1 MTRVGREVRVRRYP
15 AGPVTIDRLRGGRGR
30 GRRSRAGAGARPD
43 YESEPTGAV
52 PNLFLTVS
60 KDLTLRGFRGS
71 SHLDLWDEM
80 QHQLTGW
87 LRSGELVQRETVFAG
102 LDAAP
107 QALAA
112 MIAGRTIGKTLVSI
126 G

>member
-1 MTRVGREVRVRRYP
+1 MQ
-15 AGPVTIDRLRGGRGR
+15 DRLT
-30 GRRSRAGAGARPD
+30 A
-43 YESEPTGAV
+43 
-52 PNLFLTVS
+52 
-60 KDLTLRGFRGS
+60 
-71 SHLDLWDEM
+71 
-80 QHQLTGW
+80 W

-126 G
+126 D

>member
-1 MTRVGREVRVRRYP
+1 M
-15 AGPVTIDRLRGGRGR
+15 GPR
-30 GRRSRAGAGARPD
+30 
-43 YESEPTGAV
+43 
-52 PNLFLTVS
+52 NLFLAVS
-60 KDLTLRGFRGS
+60 KDLTLRGFRAS
-71 SHLDLWDEM
+71 SNLHLWDEM
-80 QHQLTGW
+80 QHRLTAW
-87 LRSGELVQRETVFAG
+87 LRSGRLVQRETVFAG